1 MARVKGA
8 AIVESVRVLRRHKDS
23 ARTHLPP
30 ALHHYLEERVL
41 AASWYPAEDQIPL
54 TRAVARVLGEP
65 EHGFYEKAGRFAAQR
80 HAEGV
85 YRHLVKAE
93 DSETLCRRAL
103 VLWSSQHDTGAMEM
117 QVQGAGCARVALRDF
132 RMSTREMCLLNA
144 GYIAATFEN
153 AGCEGVRVE
162 HQSCCCDGAPVC
174 TWLVSWLNKIR
185 V

>member
-23 ARTHLPP
+23 ARQHLPP
-30 ALHHYLEERVL
+30 ALLHYLEERVL

-117 QVQGAGCARVALRDF
+117 QVQGAGCARVALRGYANP
-132 RMSTREMCLLNA
+132 SRESCRIA
-144 GYIAATFEN
+144 GGYLAATFEISGYKDVQVDKQ
-153 AGCEGVRVE
+153 GC
-162 HQSCCCDGAPVC
+162 CADGAPECAWSVR
-174 TWLVSWLNKIR
+174 WR
-185 V
+185 A